1 MADTDVRNSGLNYVT
16 ANRFYVEIESSITAC
31 FTECSGLGVQ
41 IKYDKLMEGGVNEQQ
56 RILLGKA
63 EFSEVTLKR
72 GLSDDLVFWN
82 WISEKLLQSQK
93 TTQIKPARRNVNILT
108 FNQAGECMQ
117 CWMLIGAVPV
127 GWKAPSLAADSGSVA
142 IEELTLIYEGL
153 QVMSKAKGGG
163 ALSVQRDASGYFSSN

>member
-1 MADTDVRNSGLNYVT
+1 MADSSVRNSGLNYVT
-16 ANRFYVEIESSITAC
+16 ANRFYVEIESTITAC

-41 IKYDKLMEGGVNEQQ
+41 IKYDKLLEGGVNEQQ
-56 RILLGKA
+56 RVLLGRA

-72 GLSDDLVFWN
+72 GLSDDLVFWD
-82 WISEKLLQSQK
+82 WISEKLLQRNK
-93 TTQIKPARRNVNILT
+93 TTKIKQSRRNINILT

-127 GWKAPSLAADSGSVA
+127 SWKAPSLAADSGSTA

-153 QVMSKAKGGG
+153 QVTSKGNGGG
-163 ALSVQRDASGYFSSN
+163 ALSVQRDDSGYFSSN